1 MTSQEKVLISSGV
14 SNTPSPDFSQTILE
28 NSSTYIAK
36 SMSAN
41 FRRTY
46 TVSSNGQIRTT
57 WLYNLYEDKFELMV
71 HKDSP
76 QSLLYEL
83 PFNADEMSYKVST
96 GDVLYPESHVKVL
109 GISIHLTCH
118 GQSIFHI
125 NTMCARDR
133 SALLIKMVTIYTNL
147 Q

>member
-14 SNTPSPDFSQTILE
+14 SNTPSSDFSQTILE
-28 NSSTYIAK
+28 YSSTYIAK

-83 PFNADEMSYKVST
+83 PFTADEMSYKVST
-96 GDVLYPESHVKVL
+96 GDVLYPESHVKVI
-109 GISIHLTCH
+109 GISLHLTCH
-118 GQSIFHI
+118 GQSI
-125 NTMCARDR
+125 
-133 SALLIKMVTIYTNL
+133 
-147 Q
+147 